1 MGDFSDIYG
10 YETIKEHL
18 QSAISMGKVSHAYVI
33 SGGLGSGKKLIA
45 STFAQT
51 LQCEAG
57 GVEPC
62 GVCHSCVQAAGR
74 NQPDIIWVGHEK
86 PGSIGVDDIRD
97 QLVSDMQIKPYS
109 SPYKIYIIDEA
120 DKLTVAAQNAML
132 KTIEEPPA
140 YGIVILLANNPDVFL
155 QTILSRCVVLDLKP
169 LKDDVVIKYLKDHYD
184 NIGDYECKFA
194 ARFAA
199 GRIGRAMTM
208 VESTEF
214 AELRRDV
221 MDVIKNA
228 KDMDSADIMTSVKRV
243 TNYKLTID
251 DYLDL
256 MLMWYRD
263 VLMFKSTRDMNSLV
277 FKSEITDISRQAQ
290 NASYEGLNKIIEG
303 VEVIKLRLA
312 ANVNFDI
319 AAELFL
325 ITIHEGMVNC
335 LSEAHERD

>member
-33 SGGLGSGKKLIA
+33 SGGLGAGKKLIA

-62 GVCHSCVQAAGR
+62 GVCHSCIQAASK

-169 LKDDVVIKYLKDHYD
+169 LKDDVVVRYLKDHYD

-228 KDMDSADIMTSVKRV
+228 KDMDSADIMASVKRV

-263 VLMFKSTRDMNSLV
+263 VLMFKSTNDTNLLI
-277 FKSEITDISRQAQ
+277 FNDQITLIKSQAQ
-290 NASYEGLNKIIEG
+290 TMSYEGLQDIINSIDR
-303 VEVIKLRLA
+303 VKVRLQ
-312 ANVNFDI
+312 ANVNFDLVI
-319 AAELFL
+319 ELL
-325 ITIHEGMVNC
+325 IMAIKEN
-335 LSEAHERD
+335 S

>member
-1 MGDFSDIYG
+1 MGNFSDIYG

-86 PGSIGVDDIRD
+86 PGSIGVDDIRN
-97 QLVSDMQIKPYS
+97 QFVSDMQIKPYS

-184 NIGDYECKFA
+184 NISDYECKFA

-263 VLMFKSTRDMNSLV
+263 VLMFKSTNDTNLLIFNDQMTLI
-277 FKSEITDISRQAQ
+277 KSQAQ
-290 NASYEGLNKIIEG
+290 TMSYEGLQDIINSIDR
-303 VEVIKLRLA
+303 VKVRLQ
-312 ANVNFDI
+312 ANVNFDLVI
-319 AAELFL
+319 ELL
-325 ITIHEGMVNC
+325 IMAIKEN
-335 LSEAHERD
+335 S

>member
-62 GVCHSCVQAAGR
+62 GVCHSCIQAASK

-199 GRIGRAMTM
+199 GRIGRAI
-208 VESTEF
+208 
-214 AELRRDV
+214 
-221 MDVIKNA
+221 MDVIKDA

-263 VLMFKSTRDMNSLV
+263 VLMFKSTNDTNLLIFNDQMTLIKN
-277 FKSEITDISRQAQ
+277 QAQ
-290 NASYEGLNKIIEG
+290 TMSYEGLQDIINSIDR
-303 VEVIKLRLA
+303 VKVRLQ
-312 ANVNFDI
+312 ANVNFDLVI
-319 AAELFL
+319 ELL
-325 ITIHEGMVNC
+325 IMAIKEN
-335 LSEAHERD
+335 S

>member
-1 MGDFSDIYG
+1 MGNFSDIYG

-62 GVCHSCVQAAGR
+62 GVCHSCVQAAGG

-243 TNYKLTID
+243 TNLLIFNDQMTLI
-251 DYLDL
+251 
-256 MLMWYRD
+256 
-263 VLMFKSTRDMNSLV
+263 KS
-277 FKSEITDISRQAQ
+277 QAQ
-290 NASYEGLNKIIEG
+290 TMSYEGLQDIINSIDR
-303 VEVIKLRLA
+303 VKVRLQ
-312 ANVNFDI
+312 ANVNFDLVI
-319 AAELFL
+319 ELL
-325 ITIHEGMVNC
+325 IMAIKEN
-335 LSEAHERD
+335 S

>member
-1 MGDFSDIYG
+1 MGNFSDIYG

-74 NQPDIIWVGHEK
+74 NQP
-86 PGSIGVDDIRD
+86 
-97 QLVSDMQIKPYS
+97 DMQIKPYS

-228 KDMDSADIMTSVKRV
+228 KDMDSTDIMTSVKRV

-263 VLMFKSTRDMNSLV
+263 VLMFKSTNDTNLLIFNDQMTLI
-277 FKSEITDISRQAQ
+277 KSQAQ
-290 NASYEGLNKIIEG
+290 TMSYEGLQDIINSIDR
-303 VEVIKLRLA
+303 VKVRLQ
-312 ANVNFDI
+312 ANVNFDLVI
-319 AAELFL
+319 ELL
-325 ITIHEGMVNC
+325 IMAIKEN
-335 LSEAHERD
+335 S

>member
-1 MGDFSDIYG
+1 MSNFSDIYG

-169 LKDDVVIKYLKDHYD
+169 LNYD

-263 VLMFKSTRDMNSLV
+263 VLMFKSTNDTNLLIFNDQMTLI
-277 FKSEITDISRQAQ
+277 KSQAQ
-290 NASYEGLNKIIEG
+290 TMSYEGLQDIINSIDR
-303 VEVIKLRLA
+303 VKVRLQ
-312 ANVNFDI
+312 ANVNFDLVI
-319 AAELFL
+319 ELL
-325 ITIHEGMVNC
+325 IMAIKEN
-335 LSEAHERD
+335 S